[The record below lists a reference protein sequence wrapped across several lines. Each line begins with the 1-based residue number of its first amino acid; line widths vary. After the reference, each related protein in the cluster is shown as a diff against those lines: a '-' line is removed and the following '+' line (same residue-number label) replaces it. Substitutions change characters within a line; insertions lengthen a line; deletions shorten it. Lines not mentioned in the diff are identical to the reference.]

1 MSKELKFKLTKEDI
15 RKLPKTD
22 LHLHLD
28 GSLRLDTILD
38 LAKKDNVDIGAKTR
52 EELAKI
58 IHMGQTC
65 DSLEEYLEAFGVTL
79 AVLQTKESLYRA
91 AYELVEDVSKENV
104 KYMEVRYAPVLHREK
119 GLNLTEIIEAVLHG
133 LADGKRD
140 FGVDSGVILSGIRNI
155 STEYSLRLAELAVAY
170 KNFGVVG
177 FDLAGAEANYPA
189 KAHQEAFK
197 LIRFNNINSTCHA
210 GEAYGPESIHQALHI
225 IGAHRIGHGTRLR
238 EDGNLLN
245 YVNDHR
251 IPLEVCIKSNVQTQA
266 VKDIKTHP
274 VRFYF
279 DFGIRITAN
288 TDNRLITDTTVTDEL
303 YLLHNTF
310 KFSIDELREVI
321 INGFKS
327 AFLPYRKKQELLAKS
342 LKELDEIIEKIKNK
356 QSKKVVKKK

>member
-1 MSKELKFKLTKEDI
+1 MSKDLDFKLTLEDL
-15 RKLPKTD
+15 RRFPKTD

-28 GSLRLDTILD
+28 GSLRLETILD
-38 LAKKDNVDIGAKTR
+38 LAEKDNIDIGAKTK
-52 EELAKI
+52 EELAKA
-58 IHMGQTC
+58 IHMGETC
-65 DSLEEYLEAFGVTL
+65 QSLEEYLEAFTITL
-79 AVLQTKESLYRA
+79 AVLQTKEALYRA
-91 AYELVEDVSKENV
+91 AYELAEDVSKENI
-104 KYMEVRYAPVLHREK
+104 KYMEVRYAPILHREK
-119 GLNLTEIIEAVLHG
+119 GLNLTEIVEAVLHG
-133 LADGKRD
+133 LADGKKD
-140 FGVDSGVILSGIRNI
+140 FEVESGVILSGIRNI
-155 STEYSLRLAELAVAY
+155 SSEYSLRLAELAVAY

-189 KAHQEAFK
+189 KAHKEAFK

-245 YVNDHR
+245 YVNNHR

-266 VKDIKTHP
+266 VKNIKTHP

-303 YLLHNTF
+303 YLLHTVF
-310 KFSIDELREVI
+310 KFNIDEIREVI

-327 AFLPYRKKQELLAKS
+327 SFMPYRKKQELLERS
-342 LKELDEIIEKIKNK
+342 LRELDEMMDELRKPKT
-356 QSKKVVKKK
+356 KKANKKK